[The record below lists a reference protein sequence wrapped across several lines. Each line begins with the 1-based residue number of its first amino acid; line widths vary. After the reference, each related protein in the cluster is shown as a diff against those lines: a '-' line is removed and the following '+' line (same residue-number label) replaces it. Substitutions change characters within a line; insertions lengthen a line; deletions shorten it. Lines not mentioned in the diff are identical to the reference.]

1 MNRSRD
7 PDHLRRPGRPT
18 RPPLT
23 EEDIAREA
31 LAIIDERGW
40 PACTMKRLAD
50 RLGVRAPSLYHH
62 IDGQRAIIEL
72 VRGLIV
78 EEIHDPAIFELPWPE
93 AIQEFGLAYYR
104 AFARHPNTIQ
114 VLSTTPVRNPE
125 TLRMYETFLAALVR
139 DGWELP
145 RAFEAMVGLEY
156 LALGFAY
163 DWSAEDLLL
172 EHELVAGQSLPLLA
186 EVTRG
191 QSDQRA
197 VAETT
202 FLSLLGHYGDMF
214 QRPASPA
221 DGDVAGAAAG
231 ATREGE
237 RSERA
242 EGPEP
247 ADVPEPAVPT
257 MPST

>member
-1 MNRSRD
+1 MDRTGDLDRA
-7 PDHLRRPGRPT
+7 PRRPGRPS

-23 EEDIAREA
+23 EEVIASEA
-31 LAIIDERGW
+31 LAIIDELGW
-40 PACTMKRLAD
+40 PACTMKLLAD

-62 IDGQRAIIEL
+62 VDGQRGIIEL

-78 EEIHDPAIFELPWPE
+78 REIHDPAILELPWRE

-114 VLSTTPVRNPE
+114 VLSTTPVRNAE
-125 TLRMYETFLAALVR
+125 TLRMYESFMRALVR

-163 DWSAEDLLL
+163 DWSAGDLLL
-172 EHELVAGQSLPLLA
+172 DHELIASQSLPLLA

-214 QRPASPA
+214 QRPAAPA
-221 DGDVAGAAAG
+221 DEVAATARASSIAGADEVCGTA
-231 ATREGE
+231 
-237 RSERA
+237 
-242 EGPEP
+242 
-247 ADVPEPAVPT
+247 
-257 MPST
+257 